1 MAKPIRYVE
10 RDIGQ
15 TSLSKP
21 FVDDWQVGAIG
32 QKSLTSPQS
41 LPDVPDWARLS
52 ESLLKGF
59 IAIKTESNKEEL
71 EAGKAKAAQD
81 INKGDFRT
89 AVSEGLIPQGADP
102 YFIAGYRTVMAQRFQ
117 NEANTLYEQRVKDRT
132 SEYLASQAN
141 HTAAQKPPPDHKQI
155 LAEVYDFLGKDLM
168 QGNPTLGNDKY
179 FNSSL
184 ADIKLRS
191 LNSMETFGHKYIQEA
206 TEKSMLDQFSILG
219 RQGLNDVLDGKMTI
233 EDFNNKFVTGNVHAS
248 NIVDTNRFI
257 AGIVTSWYQNELAN
271 VDSDGEPANPDKLQ
285 KMYSIMS
292 EIKIGNSRLVENPL
306 FSDNYLRLGGSWV
319 KNKTAK
325 QLSDEAWLRQTKDTK
340 SDIYNFVIETD
351 PERKLHKAKDI
362 LLLLDTNPEHLGVS
376 DKDVD
381 AISGKIR
388 ENYSVFTQLS
398 RPLDQSAEIAEAIL
412 LAEKGDAKGARLLA
426 GTLQPHSQIL
436 ANNGIERA
444 EEGSVK
450 NILTNPSA
458 KLLFTS
464 IDKAAREHGI
474 DSLPIYLNSKSS
486 LQESML
492 VEVTQ
497 RVRDSGDNSSENI
510 SKIIQELYPVDKQ
523 LENIKTMGDK
533 SNKLR
538 LSILQDFGVDNTE
551 LITNARLEGA
561 ITDSQYVSL
570 VSTNNKNVE
579 ILNKVRT
586 QSGRNIYR
594 LATAIANDFLYRNID
609 GTTNT
614 KYATVDLQSGRIFPN
629 LEGKSLV
636 GKASRLAYKW
646 LEKDLSNRK
655 IQNVDDLMSLE
666 PAYTSQAMKEVL
678 REEGFTEKALDF
690 GEFDMDKLYSEYS
703 SNPID
708 TNPEPFIPMG
718 PPPITMLD
726 REYEYSYKADLI
738 SKVIP
743 IHLRKGMQYQLRYN
757 LGLMSPEW
765 AISKATDGLN
775 LKDII
780 PLGKFRPFESKRDFE
795 QWYLNPDNNNTFLE
809 LKKRFGLEASSNAM
823 FFIKILNA
831 YDG

>member
-450 NILTNPSA
+450 NILTNDSV
-458 KLLFTS
+458 KTLFS
-464 IDKAAREHGI
+464 SMEKAARE
-474 DSLPIYLNSKSS
+474 
-486 LQESML
+486 
-492 VEVTQ
+492 
-497 RVRDSGDNSSENI
+497 ENI
-510 SKIIQELYPVDKQ
+510 SSLPVFINLKATIREDILEQVGKMVIASGDGSPEFIRKTVTELYPLNIILD
-523 LENIKTMGDK
+523 NIKKTGQETK
-533 SNKLR
+533 AFR
-538 LSILQDFGVDNTE
+538 LGIMQDRGQDNTNKIE
-551 LITNARLEGA
+551 EAFMSGKITEDEYTKAKRE
-561 ITDSQYVSL
+561 
-570 VSTNNKNVE
+570 NNDNLK
-579 ILNKVRT
+579 ILTRIR
-586 QSGRNIYR
+586 GE
-594 LATAIANDFLYRNID
+594 
-609 GTTNT
+609 
-614 KYATVDLQSGRIFPN
+614 SGRIIYRSVLGGLTSALFTTSEGGANSTYATMDLNQKIVPNAKGREILSAVVKDASDEILHRWKMGYITDLEQLMANEYTAVSQALTHKLAILGVKNPN
-629 LEGKSLV
+629 LGEAGAALEIESDPVALDPKKYIPNADEIS
-636 GKASRLAYKW
+636 KTKDR
-646 LEKDLSNRK
+646 LEKIVAYTN
-655 IQNVDDLMSLE
+655 MSL
-666 PAYTSQAMKEVL
+666 
-678 REEGFTEKALDF
+678 F
-690 GEFDMDKLYSEYS
+690 
-703 SNPID
+703 ID
-708 TNPEPFIPMG
+708 HAVAPE
-718 PPPITMLD
+718 
-726 REYEYSYKADLI
+726 
-738 SKVIP
+738 
-743 IHLRKGMQYQLRYN
+743 LRKGMKALLRN
-757 LGLMSPEW
+757 SAGMLSPTWIDSSETKGL
-765 AISKATDGLN
+765 D
-775 LKDII
+775 LKKLI
-780 PLGKFRPFESKRDFE
+780 PLHKLKMFETEKEFVTWANKSANSE
-795 QWYLNPDNNNTFLE
+795 TLNRVMA
-809 LKKRFGLEASSNAM
+809 RFGEASQIM
-823 FFIKILNA
+823 FIMKARRA
-831 YDG
+831 YSSTKK